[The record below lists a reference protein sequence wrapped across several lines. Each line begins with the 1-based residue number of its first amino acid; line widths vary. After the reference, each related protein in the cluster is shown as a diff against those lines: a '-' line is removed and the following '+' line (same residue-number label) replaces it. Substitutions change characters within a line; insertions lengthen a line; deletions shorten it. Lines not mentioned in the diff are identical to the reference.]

1 MNNIS
6 LQIESDHMYG
16 EDTHQSSRRPM
27 KILHI
32 LDHSTPLQS
41 GYTFRT
47 LGILRAQQARGWQTA
62 HMTTPRHTA
71 DGPNPETSANLT
83 FYRTQKRNTL
93 ASKIPLLNL
102 VDEMKATQ
110 QRLTEVVELEKP
122 DILHAHSPVLDLLPT
137 LKVGQRYGIPVTY
150 EIRAFWEDADVGN
163 GTGREGSLRYRATRY
178 LETRGLEQVDA
189 IFTICQGLKNDLMT
203 RGFPAEKITVIPN
216 AIIADDFTVAD
227 QKPSHLLDKY
237 QLHDKTVIGFLG
249 SFYHYEGL
257 DLLVDAMAQLKSEG
271 DDQHRLLLVGGGYE
285 DRALRAQTER
295 LGLSDRIVFT
305 GRVPH
310 TKISD
315 YYALVDLL
323 AYPRR
328 SMRLTDLVT
337 PLKPLEAMAMKKI
350 TIASDVG
357 GHRELM
363 TDGKTGFLF
372 ESDNVT
378 ALVSAIK
385 RAQSKSDTWQVMKET
400 GRHFVE
406 TERSWASSA
415 ENYQGVYDR
424 LLAQQSRVGR

>member
-1 MNNIS
+1 MNNIN
-6 LQIESDHMYG
+6 LQIERDRMYG
-16 EDTHQSSRRPM
+16 GAKDQSSRRPM
-27 KILHI
+27 KILHV

-83 FYRTQKRNTL
+83 FYRTERRPTL
-93 ASKIPLLNL
+93 AAKIPVLNL
-102 VDEMKATQ
+102 FDEMKATQ
-110 QRLTEVVELEKP
+110 RRLTEVVELEKP
-122 DILHAHSPVLDLLPT
+122 DILHAHSPVLNLLPT
-137 LKVGQRYGIPVTY
+137 LKVGQRYNIPVTY

-163 GTGREGSLRYRATRY
+163 GTGRQGSLRYRATRH
-178 LETRGLEQVDA
+178 LETKGLKQVDA
-189 IFTICQGLKNDLMT
+189 IFTICEGLKSDLVT
-203 RGFPAEKITVIPN
+203 RGFSAEKITVIPN
-216 AIIADDFTVAD
+216 AIIADDFVFSD
-227 QKPSHLLDKY
+227 QKPPQLTEKY
-237 QLHDKTVIGFLG
+237 GLQDKTVIGFLG

-257 DLLVDAMAQLKSEG
+257 DLLIDAMAQLKSQGE
-271 DDQHRLLLVGGGYE
+271 DQYHLLLVGGGYE
-285 DRALRAQTER
+285 ELALRAQTEQ
-295 LGLSDRIVFT
+295 LGLGDRVTFT

-357 GHRELM
+357 GHRELIE
-363 TDGKTGFLF
+363 DGQTGFLF
-372 ESDNVT
+372 EADNVT
-378 ALVSAIK
+378 ALVDAIK
-385 RAQSKSDTWQVMKET
+385 RAQSQSDKWPHMKDT
-400 GRHFVE
+400 GRSFVE
-406 TERSWASSA
+406 TERSWARSA
-415 ENYQGVYDR
+415 ENYQAVYDS
-424 LLAQQSRVGR
+424 LTAKKAGS

>member
-1 MNNIS
+1 MNKIN
-6 LQIESDHMYG
+6 LQIGRDRMYG
-16 EDTHQSSRRPM
+16 DATDQSSHRPM

-83 FYRTQKRNTL
+83 FYRTERRPTW
-93 ASKIPLLNL
+93 AAKIPFINL
-102 VDEMKATQ
+102 FDEMKATQ
-110 QRLTEVVELEKP
+110 RRLTEVVELEKP
-122 DILHAHSPVLDLLPT
+122 DILHAHSPVLNLLPT
-137 LKVGQRYGIPVTY
+137 LKVGQRYSIPVSY

-163 GTGREGSLRYRATRY
+163 GTGREGGLRYRATRH
-178 LETRGLEQVDA
+178 LETQGLKKADA
-189 IFTICQGLKNDLMT
+189 IFTICEGLRSDLIA
-203 RGFPAEKITVIPN
+203 RGFSPEKITVIPN
-216 AIIADDFTVAD
+216 AIIADDFTVTD
-227 QKPSHLLDKY
+227 QKPAHLLEKY
-237 QLHDKTVIGFLG
+237 NLHGKTVIGFLG

-257 DLLVDAMAQLKSEG
+257 DLLIDAMAQLKSQG

-285 DRALRAQTER
+285 ERALRAQTER
-295 LGLSDRIVFT
+295 LGLGDRITFT

-315 YYALVDLL
+315 YYGLVDLL

-350 TIASDVG
+350 TIASNVG
-357 GHRELM
+357 GHRELID
-363 TDGKTGFLF
+363 DGQTGFLF
-372 ESDNVT
+372 EADNVG
-378 ALVSAIK
+378 ALVGAIE
-385 RAQSKSDTWQVMKET
+385 RAQSEANSWPQMKET
-400 GRHFVE
+400 GRKFVE
-406 TERSWASSA
+406 TERSWARSA
-415 ENYQGVYDR
+415 ENYQAVYDR
-424 LLAQQSRVGR
+424 LTTKTAEL

>member
-1 MNNIS
+1 MNNIK
-6 LQIESDHMYG
+6 LQISRAHMYD
-16 EDTHQSSRRPM
+16 EEKHPSSRRPM

-83 FYRTQKRNTL
+83 FYRTQRRRTL
-93 ASKIPLLNL
+93 ASKIPFINL
-102 VDEMKATQ
+102 FDEMKATQ

-122 DILHAHSPVLDLLPT
+122 DILHAHSPVLNLLPT
-137 LKVGQRYGIPVTY
+137 LKAGQRYNIPVTY

-163 GTGREGSLRYRATRY
+163 GTGREGSLRYRATRH
-178 LETRGLEQVDA
+178 LETQGLKKVDA
-189 IFTICQGLKNDLMT
+189 IFTICEGLKADLIK
-203 RGFPAEKITVIPN
+203 RGFAAEKITVIPN
-216 AIIADDFTVAD
+216 AIIADDFTVSD
-227 QKPSHLLDKY
+227 QKPTSLLEKY
-237 QLHDKTVIGFLG
+237 QLHGKTVIGFLG

-257 DLLVDAMAQLKSEG
+257 DLLIDAMAQLKSQG

-285 DRALRAQTER
+285 ERALRAQTER
-295 LGLSDRIVFT
+295 LDLSDSITFT

-315 YYALVDLL
+315 YYSLVDLL

-350 TIASDVG
+350 TIASNVG
-357 GHRELM
+357 GHRELID
-363 TDGKTGFLF
+363 DGQTGFLF
-372 ESDNVT
+372 EADNVN
-378 ALVSAIK
+378 ALVGAIE
-385 RAQSKSDTWQVMKET
+385 RAQSHSKDWPQMKEA
-400 GRHFVE
+400 GRIFVE
-406 TERSWASSA
+406 TERSWARSA
-415 ENYQGVYDR
+415 ENYQAVYDR
-424 LLAQQSRVGR
+424 LATKSYSTI